1 MHDLPPFSWTFAE
14 PTGWGITREPG
25 SHLFGELFDE
35 QAVVHGP
42 NSSGFYLR
50 ANLRLPVL
58 DANENVSLTVWVS
71 VSGADFERAHQLWDD
86 PRRVTEPAY
95 FARLCNRIPGYP
107 DTWHLRAYV
116 HTQPVGRR
124 PVVELEPTEHPLV
137 SDQKRGINLA
147 RVIEIAEA
155 FEESMAQPLT

>member
-1 MHDLPPFSWTFAE
+1 MGRPASALLSR
-14 PTGWGITREPG
+14 PTSP
-25 SHLFGELFDE
+25 
-35 QAVVHGP
+35 
-42 NSSGFYLR
+42 
-50 ANLRLPVL
+50 
-58 DANENVSLTVWVS
+58 
-71 VSGADFERAHQLWDD
+71 
-86 PRRVTEPAY
+86 
-95 FARLCNRIPGYP
+95 RLCNRIPGYP

-124 PVVELEPTEHPLV
+124 PLVELEPTEHPLV